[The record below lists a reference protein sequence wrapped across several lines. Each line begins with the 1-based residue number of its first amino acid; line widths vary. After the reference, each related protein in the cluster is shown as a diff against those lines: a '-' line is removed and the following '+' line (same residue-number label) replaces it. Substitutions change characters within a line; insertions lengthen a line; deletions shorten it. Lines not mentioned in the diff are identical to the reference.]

1 MTDTSEAIPSSEPAL
16 ATAGHLLRQARLSA
30 GVHLAIL
37 SAALKVPVRTLEQL
51 EADQLDGLGAPAF
64 VRGLAGSVC
73 RQLRVDPQPVLARL
87 PQADSRLKP
96 ASASLGAD
104 GVNIRRPAAS
114 WVLPRLRLREPLVW
128 VGLAMLSMTAI
139 LIWWPQVLQN
149 PLGSIA
155 SEASEQ
161 KTVTEASKFP
171 LPPEPVAA
179 VAMGQ
184 ATEVVQA
191 PVVAVLPASSGAATQ
206 GTGASAATPAALT
219 TADPVKS
226 GVDAVLMAVSARSD
240 SWVEVRDAAG
250 QVLLSKL
257 MKSGDRETI
266 PQGQLVR
273 VVIGRAD
280 AVSVEVRGKPFDLK
294 PHTQVTVARFEVQP

>member
-16 ATAGHLLRQARLSA
+16 ATAGQLLRQARQSA

-64 VRGLAGSVC
+64 VRALAGSVC

-104 GVNIRRPAAS
+104 SVKIRRPAAS
-114 WVLPRLRLREPLVW
+114 RVLPRLRLREPLVW
-128 VGLAMLSMTAI
+128 VGLAMLAMTAI
-139 LIWWPQVLQN
+139 LIWWPHILQN

-155 SEASEQ
+155 TGASEH
-161 KTVTEASKFP
+161 KTVPDAPKLLP
-171 LPPEPVAA
+171 PPEPAVG

-191 PVVAVLPASSGAATQ
+191 PVAAPLPASSGATMP
-206 GTGASAATPAALT
+206 GTGASTAPPAAPT
-219 TADPVKS
+219 AADPVKS
-226 GVDAVLMAVSARSD
+226 GPDAVLMAVSARSD

-266 PQGQLVR
+266 SQGQLVR